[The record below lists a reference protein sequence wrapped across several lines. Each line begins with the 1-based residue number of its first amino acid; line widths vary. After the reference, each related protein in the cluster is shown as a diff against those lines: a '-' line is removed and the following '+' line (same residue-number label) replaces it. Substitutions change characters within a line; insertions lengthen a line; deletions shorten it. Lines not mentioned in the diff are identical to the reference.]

1 MYVLAKVTESY
12 EDVLEKSRFEGEKR
26 ITPKFGKIYVGRSD
40 RIITFH
46 INITYSEPVFFKTFL
61 VKADRKQGGEG
72 GWEPECSGVSTRFL

>member
-1 MYVLAKVTESY
+1 MQSETLIWVSDVIYSTCLISMYVLAKVTESY

-61 VKADRKQGGEG
+61 VYK
-72 GWEPECSGVSTRFL
+72 